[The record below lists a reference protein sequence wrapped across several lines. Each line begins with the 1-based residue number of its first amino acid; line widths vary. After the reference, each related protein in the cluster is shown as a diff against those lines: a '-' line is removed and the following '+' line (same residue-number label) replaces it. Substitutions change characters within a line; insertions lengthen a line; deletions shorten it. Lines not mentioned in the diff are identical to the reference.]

1 MVPVCVKVTDALPG
15 VDADGVRH
23 TISEVVAVTLVQV
36 SELMVTTAVGENP
49 DPETFRRVPPAKL
62 PLVGAMLVIRVLYVK
77 VWLPLARP
85 TPATLT
91 STSWVP
97 VPAPKVHTS
106 WVGLAVVTGQS
117 TPPIVTVL
125 SAGVAPKE
133 VPVMVR
139 VAPEK
144 SDDGEMAVTD
154 GVLVDFHSNP
164 QEPSQRVGISLT

>member
-1 MVPVCVKVTDALPG
+1 
-15 VDADGVRH
+15 
-23 TISEVVAVTLVQV
+23 
-36 SELMVTTAVGENP
+36 
-49 DPETFRRVPPAKL
+49 
-62 PLVGAMLVIRVLYVK
+62 MLVIRVLYVK

-144 SDDGEMAVTD
+144 STKSYTYMSVTHFSSLFEILGADD
-154 GVLVDFHSNP
+154 F
-164 QEPSQRVGISLT
+164 QRSISFI